1 MWKDP
6 LVDEIHQ
13 IREEWASKFNY
24 DTKALLEDIEQQKRQ
39 DYLTDENGNFVK
51 DEKGGLI
58 LKIARI
64 SNRVAG

>member
-64 SNRVAG
+64 SNRVA

>member
-1 MWKDP
+1 MWKDS

-24 DTKALLEDIEQQKRQ
+24 DAKALLEDIEQQKRQ
-39 DYLTDENGNFVK
+39 DYLTDENENFVK

-58 LKIARI
+58 LKITRI
-64 SNRVAG
+64 SNSVA

>member
-6 LVDEIHQ
+6 FIDEIHQ
-13 IREEWASKFNY
+13 IREEWAAKFDY
-24 DTKALLEDIEQQKRQ
+24 DAKALLENIEQQKRQ

-58 LKIARI
+58 LKIART
-64 SNRVAG
+64 SDGVGE

>member
-6 LVDEIHQ
+6 FVDEIHQ

-24 DTKALLEDIEQQKRQ
+24 DAKALLEDIEQQKRQ
-39 DYLTDENGNFVK
+39 DYLTDDNGNFVK

-58 LKIARI
+58 LKVARI
-64 SNRVAG
+64 SNRVA